1 MKTNYF
7 SRIRN
12 FLSQDRARQREEAYL
27 GRSVS
32 RLDLERRERE
42 IEIRPLPHAPL
53 VAPATG
59 SKAVVTIT
67 ALAQLTSVKAW
78 RPCPLKIDR
87 AGSVEALR
95 RDMSAALGG
104 AGDDSHER

>member
-42 IEIRPLPHAPL
+42 IESGLFRTHR
-53 VAPATG
+53 
-59 SKAVVTIT
+59 
-67 ALAQLTSVKAW
+67 W
-78 RPCPLKIDR
+78 
-87 AGSVEALR
+87 
-95 RDMSAALGG
+95 
-104 AGDDSHER
+104 